1 MRLVQLQHTD
11 CRRTVAIV
19 EEPVLRCL
27 RSAPTAY
34 DLARQAIAAGQ
45 SLNDAAGADAGDDC
59 LEYEAV
65 YSGDSD
71 WMLLPC
77 FDHPQEQARCFVSGT
92 GLTHQ
97 ASAANRNAMHE
108 SDTPVEM
115 TDSMQVFQWG
125 IEGGNPAP
133 GNIGV
138 QPEWFYK
145 GTGVSL
151 AGHGTPLKVPD
162 FADDGGEEPEIAG
175 LYLNDETG
183 TPRRVGMCIGNEFS
197 DHVMEKKNYLY
208 LAPCKL
214 RMCAIGPELVTAPDF
229 ANVTGH
235 VSIERGESRIWG
247 RDVISGEENMC
258 HSIANLEYH
267 HFKYPGHRQPGDVHV
282 HFFGADAFSFGD
294 GVALEDGDIMEVAW
308 NGFGRPL
315 RNPIRID
322 SEPPKMLKIEPL

>member
-1 MRLVQLQHTD
+1 
-11 CRRTVAIV
+11 
-19 EEPVLRCL
+19 
-27 RSAPTAY
+27 
-34 DLARQAIAAGQ
+34 
-45 SLNDAAGADAGDDC
+45 
-59 LEYEAV
+59 
-65 YSGDSD
+65 
-71 WMLLPC
+71 
-77 FDHPQEQARCFVSGT
+77 
-92 GLTHQ
+92 
-97 ASAANRNAMHE
+97 MHE

-125 IEGGNPAP
+125 IEGGKPAP

-145 GTGVSL
+145 GTGAAL
-151 AGHGTPLKVPD
+151 AGHGTPLEVPD

-175 LYLNDETG
+175 LYVNDDSG

-208 LAPCKL
+208 LAPYKL
-214 RMCAIGPELVTAPDF
+214 RMCAIGPELVTAPEF

-235 VSIERGESRIWG
+235 VSVERGDTTIWG
-247 RDVISGEENMC
+247 RDVMSGEENMC

-294 GVALEDGDIMEVAW
+294 GVALEDGDIMEVVW

-315 RNPIRID
+315 RNPIRIAID
-322 SEPPKMLKIEPL
+322 PPKMLNIEPL

>member
-1 MRLVQLQHTD
+1 MVLQGY
-11 CRRTVAIV
+11 RR
-19 EEPVLRCL
+19 EPG
-27 RSAPTAY
+27 RSRP
-34 DLARQAIAAGQ
+34 
-45 SLNDAAGADAGDDC
+45 
-59 LEYEAV
+59 
-65 YSGDSD
+65 
-71 WMLLPC
+71 
-77 FDHPQEQARCFVSGT
+77 
-92 GLTHQ
+92 
-97 ASAANRNAMHE
+97 
-108 SDTPVEM
+108 
-115 TDSMQVFQWG
+115 
-125 IEGGNPAP
+125 
-133 GNIGV
+133 
-138 QPEWFYK
+138 
-145 GTGVSL
+145 
-151 AGHGTPLKVPD
+151 PLKVPD

-235 VSIERGESRIWG
+235 VSIERGESTIWG

-267 HFKYPGHRQPGDVHV
+267 HFKYPGHRQSGDVHV

-294 GVALEDGDIMEVAW
+294 GVALEDGDIMEVSW

-322 SEPPKMLKIEPL
+322 TEPPEMLKIEPL